1 MSCSRSYSSR
11 LGVLMSQA
19 GVGVPFVSGGVV
31 DTGGGGRGGSFLER
45 KGSSEWI
52 VLSCLASLFLFHSA

>member
-1 MSCSRSYSSR
+1 MSREGA
-11 LGVLMSQA
+11 GVL
-19 GVGVPFVSGGVV
+19 FVSGGVV

-52 VLSCLASLFLFHSA
+52 VLSCLASLLLLDLDLIPS